1 MCARAGRQD
10 NISDAFAVEAV
21 AMSQADAMAADMGVV
36 RATFETDSQLL
47 MEALETRRRTHQS

>member
-10 NISDAFAVEAV
+10 NISDAFAAEAV
-21 AMSQADAMAADMGVV
+21 AMSQAVAMAADMGVV

-47 MEALETRRRTHQS
+47 MEALETRRRTQQS